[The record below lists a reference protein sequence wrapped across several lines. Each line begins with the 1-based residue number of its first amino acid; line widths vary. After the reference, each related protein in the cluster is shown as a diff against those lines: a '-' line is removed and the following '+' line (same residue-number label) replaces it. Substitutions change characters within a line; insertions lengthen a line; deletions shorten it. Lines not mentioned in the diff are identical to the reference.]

1 VEVAVVAPGGK
12 KSAPPRTGDVPP
24 DPPAIVESMRA
35 FGYSLPDAI
44 ADLIDNS
51 ISAEASLVEITL
63 HWDGAD
69 SWIRIIDDGIGMDA
83 ETLTNAMRLG
93 SRNPNEV
100 RDPHDLGRF
109 GLGLKTAAFSQAAA
123 LTVVSRSEGSELGV
137 RGWDL
142 AHIGHTGRWSLLFEE
157 TAGDRPAIEALGSE
171 AVGTAVLLKCLDR
184 LVGDAEVEDEQA
196 KSHFLRLSEGVEQH
210 LGVVFHRF
218 LESGLTIKV
227 NGRPLQAWDP
237 FLASASATQVLPA
250 ERLPFAG
257 EHVEVQPYVLPHHS
271 RLSPEA
277 HRAAAGTR
285 GWNPHQ
291 GFYVYRARRLLVAG
305 DWLGLPFQKEEHYK
319 LARIRI
325 DLSNATDREWQID
338 VRKATARIP
347 RELRDELKRIADAT
361 RSRAAEAYRYR
372 GKRIARQA
380 NVDRS
385 FVWTAR
391 VKRDTVEYRIDREHP
406 LIGQALEEAGEG
418 RPALERTLRVVE
430 ETLPVQAIVMEARE
444 QPDGDRKP
452 FAGRER
458 EVERMLREALDIL
471 VEHGAKPRDALT
483 RLAAMEPFDSHPELV
498 ATISEEVEA

>member
-1 VEVAVVAPGGK
+1 VAVTAPGEK
-12 KSAPPRTGDVPP
+12 IAPPRTEEVPP
-24 DPPAIVESMRA
+24 DPAAMIESMRA

-44 ADLIDNS
+44 ADLVDNS
-51 ISAEASLVEITL
+51 ITAGASLVEITL

-69 SWIRIIDDGIGMDA
+69 SWIRIVDDGTGMDA
-83 ETLTNAMRLG
+83 GTLTNAMRLG
-93 SRNPNEV
+93 SRNPKEV
-100 RDPHDLGRF
+100 REPDDLGRF

-123 LTVVSRSEGSELGV
+123 LTVASRTEGSELEV

-142 AHIGHTGRWSLLFEE
+142 ELIGRTGAWSLLFEE
-157 TAGDRPAIEALGSE
+157 TAGDGPALEALGSG
-171 AVGTAVLLKCLDR
+171 AVGTAVLLKRLDR

-196 KSHFLRLSEGVEQH
+196 KSHFLRLSEGVEKH
-210 LGVVFHRF
+210 LGIVFHRF
-218 LESGLTIKV
+218 LESGLRIEV
-227 NGRPLQAWDP
+227 NGIALLAWDP
-237 FLASASATQVLPA
+237 FLASASATQVLPP

-271 RLSPEA
+271 RLSSEA

-285 GWNPHQ
+285 GWNQHQ

-319 LARIRI
+319 LARIRV
-325 DLSNATDREWQID
+325 DLSNAMDREWQID
-338 VRKATARIP
+338 VRKATARVP

-385 FVWTAR
+385 FVWSTR
-391 VKRDTVEYRIDREHP
+391 VNRGALEYRIDREHP
-406 LIGQALEEAGEG
+406 LIAQALGEAGEG

-444 QPDGDRKP
+444 RPDGDREP
-452 FAGRER
+452 FAGRDTEL
-458 EVERMLREALDIL
+458 ERMLREALGIL
-471 VEHGAKPRDALT
+471 VEHGARPADALT
-483 RLAAMEPFDSHPELV
+483 QLAAMEPFDSHPQLI
-498 ATISEEVEA
+498 ATIAEEVDA

>member
-1 VEVAVVAPGGK
+1 MVAGGRTG
-12 KSAPPRTGDVPP
+12 APRTEEVPP
-24 DPPAIVESMRA
+24 DPPAMIESMRA

-51 ISAEASLVEITL
+51 ITAGASLVEVTL
-63 HWDGAD
+63 HWDGAE
-69 SWIRIIDDGIGMDA
+69 SWIRVVDDGAGMDGG
-83 ETLTNAMRLG
+83 TLTNAMRLG
-93 SRNPNEV
+93 SRNPKER
-100 RDPHDLGRF
+100 RDPDDLGRF

-123 LTVVSRSEGSELGV
+123 LTVASRAAGEDLEL

-142 AHIGHTGRWSLLFEE
+142 EHISRTGSWSLLFEE
-157 TAGDRPAIEALGSE
+157 TDGDGPAIEALGSGT
-171 AVGTAVLLKCLDR
+171 VGTAVLLKRLDR
-184 LVGDAEVEDEQA
+184 LVGEAEVEDEQA
-196 KSHFLRLSEGVEQH
+196 KSHFLRLSEGVELH
-210 LGVVFHRF
+210 LGIVFHRF

-227 NGRPLQAWDP
+227 NGRALEAWDP
-237 FLASASATQVLPA
+237 FLASAPATQLLPA

-257 EHVEVQPYVLPHHS
+257 EEVGVQPYVLPHHS
-271 RLSPEA
+271 NLTPEA

-285 GWNPHQ
+285 GWNQHQ

-325 DLSNATDREWQID
+325 DLSNAMDREWQID

-385 FVWTAR
+385 FVWSAR
-391 VKRDTVEYRIDREHP
+391 VNRGTVEYRIDREHP
-406 LIGQALEEAGEG
+406 LIVQALEEAGEG
-418 RPALERTLRVVE
+418 RQALERTLRIVE

-444 QPDGDRKP
+444 HPDGDREP

-458 EVERMLREALDIL
+458 EVEKMLRETLGIL
-471 VEHGAKPRDALT
+471 VEHGARPGDALT
-483 RLAAMEPFDSHPELV
+483 QLAAMEPFDSHPELI
-498 ATISEEVEA
+498 ATLAEEVEA

>member
-1 VEVAVVAPGGK
+1 MAPSGGK
-12 KSAPPRTGDVPP
+12 VAGPRTEEVPP
-24 DPPAIVESMRA
+24 DPPAMIESMRA

-51 ISAEASLVEITL
+51 ITAGATLVEITL

-69 SWIRIIDDGIGMDA
+69 SWIRIVDDGTGMDA
-83 ETLTNAMRLG
+83 ATLTNAMRLG
-93 SRNPNEV
+93 SRNPKER
-100 RDPHDLGRF
+100 RDPDDLGRF

-123 LTVVSRSEGSELGV
+123 LTVASRAKGSGLEL

-142 AHIGHTGRWSLLFEE
+142 DHISSTGSWSLLMEE
-157 TAGDRPAIEALGSE
+157 TDGDRPAVEALGSG
-171 AVGTAVLLKCLDR
+171 AVGTAVLLKRLDR
-184 LVGDAEVEDEQA
+184 LVGDADTEDERA
-196 KSHFLRLSEGVEQH
+196 KSHFLRLSEGVERH
-210 LGVVFHRF
+210 LGIVFHRF
-218 LESGLTIKV
+218 LEAGLTIKV
-227 NGRPLQAWDP
+227 NGNPLQAWDP
-237 FLASASATQVLPA
+237 FLASLPATQVLPG

-257 EHVEVQPYVLPHHS
+257 EEVEVQPYVLPHHS
-271 RLSPEA
+271 SLSAEA

-285 GWNPHQ
+285 GWNQHQ
-291 GFYVYRARRLLVAG
+291 GFYIYRARRLLVAG

-319 LARIRI
+319 LARIRV
-325 DLSNATDREWQID
+325 DLSNAMDREWQID

-385 FVWTAR
+385 FVWAAR
-391 VKRDTVEYRIDREHP
+391 VNRDTVEYRIDREHP
-406 LIGQALEEAGEG
+406 LIAQALEEAGEG

-430 ETLPVQAIVMEARE
+430 ETLPVQSIVMEARE
-444 QPDGDRKP
+444 HPDSEREP

-458 EVERMLREALDIL
+458 EVERMLRETFEIL
-471 VEHGAKPRDALT
+471 VGAGARPGDALAQ
-483 RLAAMEPFDSHPELV
+483 LATMEPFDSHPELV
-498 ATISEEVEA
+498 ATIAEEVEA